1 MKKGKKL
8 KLLPFTF
15 LLTALSLTVC
25 IPGIML
31 MEQTNTELS
40 SKISEIESEIRDLEN
55 VNAQLAIE
63 VDILK
68 NG

>member
-15 LLTALSLTVC
+15 LLTALSLTVY

-31 MEQTNTELS
+31 MEQTNTELAS
-40 SKISEIESEIRDLEN
+40 EIKEIESQIRELEN

-63 VDILK
+63 VDVLK